1 MSGKKRRNMNEE
13 VKDEKKVKQEDGE
26 DSLEDALTKELECV
40 VCLQFMVSEA
50 RRPLFCGNGNVCC
63 SSCFRCNTFFSYFS

>member
-1 MSGKKRRNMNEE
+1 MNEE

-50 RRPLFCGNGNVCC
+50 RRPLFCRNGHACC